1 MRALEDLKKD
11 FTGIDFREKR
21 PNLFKV
27 IIPFFHE
34 DGDMYDIFIEE
45 SPTNRDLIRIS
56 DYGLTEM
63 RLSYVLDLDTEHKKE
78 VFQDI
83 VSQNRCSMDN
93 GNIFLDVRPDQFTI
107 GIYQF
112 AQTISK
118 ITNMEIISRE
128 SLKSY
133 FNELLEQFIFS
144 NLDKYKIRKNTQPT
158 DDVDLTV
165 DYEIPAEKPIYI
177 FGVKDDSK
185 ASKVVIACLQFQ
197 AACLPYRSL
206 IIHENFDKLSSFNK
220 NQITNIGDKQFTTLN
235 EFEKQGISY
244 IKRELVS

>member
-45 SPTNRDLIRIS
+45 SPANRDLIRIS

-118 ITNMEIISRE
+118 ITNMDI
-128 SLKSY
+128 
-133 FNELLEQFIFS
+133 
-144 NLDKYKIRKNTQPT
+144 
-158 DDVDLTV
+158 
-165 DYEIPAEKPIYI
+165 
-177 FGVKDDSK
+177 
-185 ASKVVIACLQFQ
+185 
-197 AACLPYRSL
+197 
-206 IIHENFDKLSSFNK
+206 
-220 NQITNIGDKQFTTLN
+220 
-235 EFEKQGISY
+235 
-244 IKRELVS
+244 